1 MPNILDSQQVEGLSN
16 VQSVRV
22 LPTIQATANST
33 LTLALASSSVYIFT
47 GTVAGQ
53 ILKMGAANTYLAG
66 HFYYVYNN
74 ASVSIAIK
82 DNAGTLICN
91 LPANCQA
98 FLIAQDVSTSAGIW
112 DFSLDGNASDV
123 FNIFEMFDD
132 FLWTT
137 LGSGTNPY
145 SVVSVLTNGGT
156 VTVEVA
162 STSNAYVGRID
173 IATGVTLNAT
183 GHGVLDF
190 FNSVNKLRIASKRTY
205 FEARVMVPVIST
217 AVITY
222 TVQIGLQDGNAF
234 GAPVNGIYFTYTHGT
249 NSGQWVGTCRSAS
262 VSTSVNSAAAVA
274 INQWDKLRCEI
285 NAAGTSV
292 SFYVNSILIGIV
304 TTNIPLSVIG
314 MRPIFQ
320 IDKGSSTATSS
331 TLSADY
337 FHMKMFR

>member
-1 MPNILDSQQVEGLSN
+1 MPNIVDSQQVEGLSN
-16 VQSVRV
+16 AQSVRV

-33 LTLALASSSVYIFT
+33 LTLSLASSSVYIFT

-53 ILKMGAANTYLAG
+53 ILRMGAANTYLAG
-66 HFYYVYNN
+66 HFYYIFNN
-74 ASVSIAIK
+74 STVSLSIQ
-82 DNAGTLICN
+82 DNSGALICI

-98 FLIAQDVSTSAGIW
+98 FLNAQDVSTAAGIW
-112 DFSLDGNASDV
+112 NFSLDGNASDV
-123 FNIFEMFDD
+123 FSLFELYDD

-145 SVVSVLTNGGT
+145 SVVSVLANGGT
-156 VTVEVA
+156 VAVEVA
-162 STSNAYVGRID
+162 TTLNDYFGRINL
-173 IATGVTLNAT
+173 ATGTTLNAT
-183 GHGVLDF
+183 GHAVLDF

-205 FEARVMVPVIST
+205 FEARVMVPVLST
-217 AVITY
+217 AGVTY

-249 NSGQWVGTCRSAS
+249 NSGQWVGTSRSAS
-262 VSTSVNSAAAVA
+262 VSTSVNSAAAVV

-292 SFYVNSILIGIV
+292 SFYVNAILIGIV
-304 TTNIPLSVIG
+304 STNIPLSTIG

-331 TLSADY
+331 VLAADY
-337 FHMKMFR
+337 FHIKMFR